1 MASVVRLWRSMTAG
15 CYKYGGAPQSG
26 ISQCTGATP
35 DSDMQLLVASALL
48 LLAGC
53 ASARPE
59 APAQQYGAPD
69 AAPYP
74 PSGWRPEGRQ
84 FFLPSRSSGL
94 YAPPPQQ
101 YGPPPPPAP
110 TTTEAAETTTTELPT
125 TTAPSDAAAD
135 GSRALESGVYYLL
148 QPDGRLQRIT
158 YRRHAVPGCVGS
170 LAAGRPRACPVR
182 SSYTTVRRGTATPA
196 DASRALDSGVR
207 HELLLQPD
215 GSLHVRDA
223 ASAASAASAAGL
235 LLSVASRTPSD
246 SDMQHLLVVTAL
258 ALLAGGASA
267 RPEPEA
273 PYPASGWRPEGRQF
287 FLPASS
293 RTAGLYAPP
302 PQQYGPPAT
311 TTEAADADSGAAGAR
326 SQAQR
331 EPLEDSEAGVYFV
344 LLPDGRL
351 QRIAYA
357 HGPAPATFSLLP
369 ERLTLPGAAPVP
381 VDPGYLARFHYQDL
395 LPQGAPV
402 FAYQQAGL
410 TRIA

>member
-1 MASVVRLWRSMTAG
+1 
-15 CYKYGGAPQSG
+15 
-26 ISQCTGATP
+26 
-35 DSDMQLLVASALL
+35 
-48 LLAGC
+48 
-53 ASARPE
+53 
-59 APAQQYGAPD
+59 
-69 AAPYP
+69 
-74 PSGWRPEGRQ
+74 
-84 FFLPSRSSGL
+84 
-94 YAPPPQQ
+94 
-101 YGPPPPPAP
+101 
-110 TTTEAAETTTTELPT
+110 
-125 TTAPSDAAAD
+125 
-135 GSRALESGVYYLL
+135 
-148 QPDGRLQRIT
+148 
-158 YRRHAVPGCVGS
+158 
-170 LAAGRPRACPVR
+170 
-182 SSYTTVRRGTATPA
+182 
-196 DASRALDSGVR
+196 
-207 HELLLQPD
+207 
-215 GSLHVRDA
+215 
-223 ASAASAASAAGL
+223 
-235 LLSVASRTPSD
+235 
-246 SDMQHLLVVTAL
+246 MQHLLVVTAL

-293 RTAGLYAPP
+293 RSAGLYAPP
-302 PQQYGPPAT
+302 PQYGPPAT
-311 TTEAADADSGAAGAR
+311 TTE

-357 HGPAPATFSLLP
+357 HGPAPASFSLLP

>member
-1 MASVVRLWRSMTAG
+1 MLEETVALCAFSIEECVTF
-15 CYKYGGAPQSG
+15 
-26 ISQCTGATP
+26 ATSFGQR
-35 DSDMQLLVASALL
+35 DN
-48 LLAGC
+48 GKRRC

-84 FFLPSRSSGL
+84 FFLPSRTSGL

-158 YRRHAVPGCVGS
+158 YAHG
-170 LAAGRPRACPVR
+170 PRACPVR
-182 SSYTTVRRGTATPA
+182 SSYTAVRRGTATPA

-215 GSLHVRDA
+215 GALHVRDA

-235 LLSVASRTPSD
+235 PPTIKRPAVSGAVISRQPNPPD

-293 RTAGLYAPP
+293 RSAGLYAPP

-311 TTEAADADSGAAGAR
+311 TTEAAETTTAEAATTTEAADADLGAAGAR

-357 HGPAPATFSLLP
+357 HGPAPASFSLLP